1 MGDQLVQALLDQP
14 VQALQDQLVQDLLDQ
29 LVQALLDQPAQALLD
44 QLVQDQLDQQVQ
56 ALLDQLVQDQ
66 LDQQVQ
72 ALQDQQSLPLVAQL
86 FLLLLF
92 LLPQQSRNQQN
103 QNRMADKLKEDNL
116 AIRYIGISAFRQ
128 YFHSPFP
135 SLGVISKKMD
145 LLRSCPV

>member
-1 MGDQLVQALLDQP
+1 MGDQL
-14 VQALQDQLVQDLLDQ
+14 DQLG
-29 LVQALLDQPAQALLD
+29 QALLDQPAQALLD

-72 ALQDQQSLPLVAQL
+72 ALRDQQSLPLAAQL

-116 AIRYIGISAFRQ
+116 AIRYIGSNIQ
-128 YFHSPFP
+128 IHIY
-135 SLGVISKKMD
+135 IYE
-145 LLRSCPV
+145 

>member
-1 MGDQLVQALLDQP
+1 MG
-14 VQALQDQLVQDLLDQ
+14 
-29 LVQALLDQPAQALLD
+29 ALLDQPAQALLD

-103 QNRMADKLKEDNL
+103 QQNRMADKLKEDNL
-116 AIRYIGISAFRQ
+116 AIRYIGSNIQ
-128 YFHSPFP
+128 IHIY
-135 SLGVISKKMD
+135 IYE
-145 LLRSCPV
+145 